1 MNKYSM
7 STLLDS
13 VFDYVISVG
22 SIDLFFSKDGDVN
35 IHKHSTIEQY
45 YIGGWRL

>member
-35 IHKHSTIEQY
+35 THEHTIRRNYGIH
-45 YIGGWRL
+45 GWRI